1 MDGLYGYQNRKVV
14 RVPMPR
20 TTNHVVM
27 SIDSDHK
34 LLTNVGASRVRQSPV
49 TVRGRTIV
57 RGNRQEE
64 VRPEGQQPVLRSQR
78 VERAEAEAGLVRRRW
93 KFQQAVEKSP
103 MRKVLSE
110 KW

>member
-1 MDGLYGYQNRKVV
+1 MFCF
-14 RVPMPR
+14 
-20 TTNHVVM
+20 
-27 SIDSDHK
+27 
-34 LLTNVGASRVRQSPV
+34 GASGVEQSSFSV
-49 TVRGRTIV
+49 GWNIVEGFFIRGRTIV

-78 VERAEAEAGLVRRRW
+78 VERAEAEAGLVWRRW
-93 KFQQAVEKSP
+93 FQQAVEKSP